1 MDDED
6 LQVVDGLE
14 VEDDFDDEIEEET
27 LPSLDYKVANG
38 HIAGYVD
45 GREAMIQA
53 IDKIA
58 KTDRFTYPI
67 YSDQYG
73 NDLQE
78 LFGKDFD
85 YAKVE
90 VERMLEEAFLADDRV
105 NSVTVDDIRQTDST
119 ILTVTASVDTI
130 YGTVPVESEVAIESD
145 TE

>member
-1 MDDED
+1 MDDE
-6 LQVVDGLE
+6 LQEVEGLE
-14 VEDDFDDEIEEET
+14 VVEDIEDDIEEVT

-38 HIAGYVD
+38 HIAGWVD
-45 GREAMIQA
+45 GREAMVQA

-67 YSDQYG
+67 YDDQYG

-90 VERMLEEAFLADDRV
+90 IGRMLREAFMADDRV
-105 NSVTVDDIRQTDST
+105 DSVTVDDIQQFDST
-119 ILTVTASVDTI
+119 SLTVTASVDTI
-130 YGTVPVESEVAIESD
+130 YGTIPAESEVAIASD

>member
-1 MDDED
+1 MDDELQEVDD
-6 LQVVDGLE
+6 LT
-14 VEDDFDDEIEEET
+14 VEDTIPDEIEEET
-27 LPSLDYKVANG
+27 LPSLDYRVQNG
-38 HIAGYVD
+38 RIAGYVD
-45 GREAMIQA
+45 EREAMVQA

-105 NSVTVDDIRQTDST
+105 NSVTVDDIQQTDST
-119 ILTVTASVDTI
+119 SLTVTASVDTI
-130 YGTVPVESEVAIESD
+130 YGTIPVESEVAINSD
-145 TE
+145 TK